1 MTNITEQELNFENM
15 LLDENL
21 INEDNCARHYRI
33 DVLVMRRR
41 LKKYESNEQAYNLF
55 LNEFV
60 TALNDKYSIFI
71 EDMIDDMPESDLE
84 IYQDLTGK

>member
-1 MTNITEQELNFENM
+1 MTNITEQELNSENM
-15 LLDENL
+15 SLDENL
-21 INEDNCARHYRI
+21 VNEDNCARHYRI

>member
-1 MTNITEQELNFENM
+1 MINITEQELNSENM
-15 LLDENL
+15 SLDENL

-60 TALNDKYSIFI
+60 TALNDKYSVFI

-84 IYQDLTGK
+84 IYRDLTGK

>member
-1 MTNITEQELNFENM
+1 MTSITEQELNSENM
-15 LLDENL
+15 SLDENL

-41 LKKYESNEQAYNLF
+41 LKKYESNEQVYNLF

-60 TALNDKYSIFI
+60 TALNDKYSVFI

-84 IYQDLTGK
+84 IYRDLAGK